1 LALLALLASSTK
13 GAIIVREAVYGPRCR
28 EDLHWWVQTDRK
40 TALRL
45 LELIEA
51 VLRDPFTGIGKPEP
65 LKGLGPNTWSRR
77 ITDEHRL
84 VYVVGHERITFLQ
97 ARYHYGR

>member
-1 LALLALLASSTK
+1 MPASDPSATP
-13 GAIIVREAVYGPRCR
+13 VEREAVYRPRCR
-28 EDLHWWVQTDRK
+28 EDLRWWAQTDRR
-40 TALRL
+40 TALRVL
-45 LELIEA
+45 DLIEA

-84 VYVVGHERITFLQ
+84 VYVVIRERITFVQ
-97 ARYHYGR
+97 ARYHYER